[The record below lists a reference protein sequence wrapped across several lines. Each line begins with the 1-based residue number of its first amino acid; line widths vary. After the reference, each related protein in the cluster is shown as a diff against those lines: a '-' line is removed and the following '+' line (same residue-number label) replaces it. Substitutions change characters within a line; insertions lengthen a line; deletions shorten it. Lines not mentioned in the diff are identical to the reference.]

1 MRWSCDGGGKQVE
14 ATRGGS
20 ALAAETRVGDAIQTE
35 SRFGSAT
42 TCLRRNRNITEAKE
56 PRMMRKF
63 REKKAGGGVG
73 VLLLPAT
80 KCILRPLQCVTE
92 FSSKYDSARGSLRV
106 ITVTV
111 TSIIF
116 GSSSC

>member
-1 MRWSCDGGGKQVE
+1 MPSKESKHHRSGGTEDDEKIQKK
-14 ATRGGS
+14 
-20 ALAAETRVGDAIQTE
+20 VGV
-35 SRFGSAT
+35 
-42 TCLRRNRNITEAKE
+42 LR
-56 PRMMRKF
+56 
-63 REKKAGGGVG
+63 

-80 KCILRPLQCVTE
+80 KCILRPLQCVLVPE